1 MAKLDGKVKQAE
13 FKGRERQRERDRGEE
28 EEEEGWQ
35 INNSLRRK
43 PAGVKFE
50 LLDFVS
56 KAIYKKKGQTQ
67 VRIFSVLHRSF
78 KRADPIF
85 FCRDSPLGNISL
97 TSILI
102 YLLSGFK
109 RKHLKNQ
116 IPQNKNHQN
125 VNFDIKVKCKKSNT
139 ERLLMQM

>member
-1 MAKLDGKVKQAE
+1 MARRGRQSL
-13 FKGRERQRERDRGEE
+13 KGGRDRETDRGE

-43 PAGVKFE
+43 TAGVKFE

-85 FCRDSPLGNISL
+85 FEETARSE
-97 TSILI
+97 TSA
-102 YLLSGFK
+102 
-109 RKHLKNQ
+109 
-116 IPQNKNHQN
+116 
-125 VNFDIKVKCKKSNT
+125 
-139 ERLLMQM
+139 